1 MADLSNQ
8 KISDTYGR
16 VLQRDLDSGE
26 LQNLLGQNPN
36 HLVFNGTTIRYVDGN
51 QQDGYVL
58 TSDSSGNVRWAPSSG
73 GGGGTIS
80 GGGLLNYITKWTGVT
95 GIGIS
100 SIIDDSNLV
109 TVNNDLFVTGTTL
122 LPTLSSDTITGNTIY
137 GVFTQKTGI
146 TVSSTSWTFISG
158 VYEYEIL
165 DTDITEDF
173 IVDVVPNNEDYD
185 TIIQSVM
192 FQKTVS
198 SLGSVKI
205 FAKNQPLLDMT
216 VTINIFR

>member
-1 MADLSNQ
+1 MADLSKQ

-16 VLQRDLDSGE
+16 VIQRDVDSGE
-26 LQNLLGQNPN
+26 LQNLLGQTPN
-36 HLVFNGTTIRYVDGN
+36 NLIFNGTTIKYIDGN
-51 QQDGYVL
+51 QQDGYIL
-58 TSDSSGNVRWAPSSG
+58 TSDSIGNVRWAPSSG

-100 SIIDDSNLV
+100 SIIDDSSLV
-109 TVNNDLFVTGTTL
+109 TVNNNLFVSGITL
-122 LPTLSSDTITGNTIY
+122 LTSLSSDTITGNTIY

-146 TVSSTSWTFISG
+146 TVSSTSWSFIG
-158 VYEYEIL
+158 GIYEYEIL
-165 DTDITEDF
+165 DGDITEDF

-192 FQKTVS
+192 LQKTVS
-198 SLGSVKI
+198 SLGSV
-205 FAKNQPLLDMT
+205 
-216 VTINIFR
+216 

>member
-1 MADLSNQ
+1 M
-8 KISDTYGR
+8 
-16 VLQRDLDSGE
+16 
-26 LQNLLGQNPN
+26 
-36 HLVFNGTTIRYVDGN
+36 
-51 QQDGYVL
+51 
-58 TSDSSGNVRWAPSSG
+58 
-73 GGGGTIS
+73 
-80 GGGLLNYITKWTGVT
+80 
-95 GIGIS
+95 
-100 SIIDDSNLV
+100 
-109 TVNNDLFVTGTTL
+109 
-122 LPTLSSDTITGNTIY
+122 SSDTITGNTIY

>member
-1 MADLSNQ
+1 MADLSKQ

-16 VLQRDLDSGE
+16 VIQRDVDSGE
-26 LQNLLGQNPN
+26 LQNLLGQTPN
-36 HLVFNGTTIRYVDGN
+36 NLIFNGTTIKYIDGN
-51 QQDGYVL
+51 QQDGYIL
-58 TSDSSGNVRWAPSSG
+58 TSDSIGNVRWAPSSG

-95 GIGIS
+95 GLGIS
-100 SIIDDSNLV
+100 SIIDDSSLV
-109 TVNNDLFVTGTTL
+109 TVNNNLFVSGITL
-122 LPTLSSDTITGNTIY
+122 LTSLSSDTITGNTIY

-146 TVSSTSWTFISG
+146 TVSSTSWSFIG
-158 VYEYEIL
+158 GIYEYEIL
-165 DTDITEDF
+165 DGDITEDF

-192 FQKTVS
+192 LQKTVS

-205 FAKNQPLLDMT
+205 FAKNQPLLNMT

>member
-51 QQDGYVL
+51 QRDGYVL

-73 GGGGTIS
+73 GGGTIS
-80 GGGLLNYITKWTGVT
+80 GSGLLNYITTWTGVT

-100 SIIDDSNLV
+100 SIIDDNNLV
-109 TVNNDLFVTGTTL
+109 TINNNLFVTGTTL
-122 LPTLSSDTITGNTIY
+122 LTTLSSDTITGNTIY

-146 TVSSTSWTFISG
+146 TISSTSWNFIGG

-165 DTDITEDF
+165 DGDITEDF

-192 FQKTVS
+192 LQKTVS

-205 FAKNQPLLDMT
+205 FAKNQPLSDMT
-216 VTINIFR
+216 VTISIFR